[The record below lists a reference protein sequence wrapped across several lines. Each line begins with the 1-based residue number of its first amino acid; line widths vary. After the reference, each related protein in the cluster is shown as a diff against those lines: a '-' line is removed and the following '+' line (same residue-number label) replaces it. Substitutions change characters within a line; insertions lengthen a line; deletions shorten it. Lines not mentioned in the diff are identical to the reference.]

1 MGGTRARGD
10 APSAR
15 LAAAR
20 AWEGPVVGRRA
31 DWTPIGA
38 LTSCFLLTHRGQ
50 HRALNNTLPKDREA
64 EARKVLLSASVPRRS
79 AR

>member
-20 AWEGPVVGRRA
+20 AWEGLWAHAGKRGLWCWWRTPHDADAGSEHWGGVMKVALIVGMALQTRFATCRRGVM
-31 DWTPIGA
+31 I
-38 LTSCFLLTHRGQ
+38 
-50 HRALNNTLPKDREA
+50 
-64 EARKVLLSASVPRRS
+64 
-79 AR
+79 

>member
-20 AWEGPVVGRRA
+20 AWEGLWAHAGKRGVILTVAGVG
-31 DWTPIGA
+31 IG
-38 LTSCFLLTHRGQ
+38 
-50 HRALNNTLPKDREA
+50 
-64 EARKVLLSASVPRRS
+64 SA
-79 AR
+79 